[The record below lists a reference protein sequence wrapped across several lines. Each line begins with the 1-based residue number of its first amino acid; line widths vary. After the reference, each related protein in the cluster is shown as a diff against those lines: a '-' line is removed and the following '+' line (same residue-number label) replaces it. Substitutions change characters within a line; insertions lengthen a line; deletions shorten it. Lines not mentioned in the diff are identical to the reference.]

1 MSRSPQEL
9 ELDVKLDEV
18 FSPSF
23 PIKKEQFFLGRYE
36 ELSRVVDAL
45 NERGQHVVVYGERG
59 VGKTSF
65 ANVVATKINNLFT
78 VSVNCSSSENYSSI
92 WRKAL
97 SKVKFERSRGTL
109 GFTPIESTEVVQ
121 LDFFLKDEVVVS
133 PVDIQFILENLDY
146 HLLFIFDE
154 YDVIEDPAVHKQMA
168 ETIKNLSDNC
178 DNVSIMLVGVGRN
191 IDDLLEQHRSID
203 RCLAQVRL
211 NRMTDEEIHQILDA
225 AERHIG
231 MAFKSTVKSEI
242 VKVSSGFPHFTHL
255 LGKLSMK
262 AAFSSGHI
270 LVEEEHLKRAFHRGL
285 ERADE
290 STRIAYQRATL
301 SSHKTCKLQDILT
314 ACSLVEPDEHMSFRG
329 GDVKRFY
336 KIVTG
341 TLVSPVN
348 ITYYLNDLCKES
360 RGAILER
367 IEDGRR
373 VRYKFRN
380 PFIRAYCK
388 MKIKTK

>member
-1 MSRSPQEL
+1 M
-9 ELDVKLDEV
+9 DAKLNEV
-18 FSPSF
+18 FSPSS
-23 PIKKEQFFLGRYE
+23 PIQKEQFFLGRYD

-65 ANVVATKINNLFT
+65 ANVVATKIRNLFT
-78 VSVNCSSSENYSSI
+78 VSVTCSSSESYSSI

-97 SKVKFERSRGTL
+97 SKVKFERNRGTL
-109 GFTPIESTEVVQ
+109 GFVPVEITEVVQ
-121 LDFFLKDEVVVS
+121 LDFFLKDEAVVS
-133 PVDIQFILENLDY
+133 PVDIQIVLENLDY

-154 YDVIEDPAVHKQMA
+154 YDVIEDPLVHKQMA

-178 DNVSIMLVGVGRN
+178 DNVSMMLVGVGRN
-191 IDDLLEQHRSID
+191 VDDLLEQHRSID

-211 NRMTDEEIHQILDA
+211 NRMEDEEILQILDT
-225 AERHIG
+225 AEKYIG
-231 MAFKSTVKSEI
+231 MAFKPDVKLEI
-242 VKVSSGFPHFTHL
+242 VKISSGFPHFTHL

-262 AAFSSGHI
+262 TAFASGYP
-270 LVEEEHLKRAFHRGL
+270 LVEDEHLKRALRLGL

-290 STRIAYQRATL
+290 TTRIAYQRATL

-314 ACSLVEPDEHMSFRG
+314 ACSLIEPDEHMSFRG

-336 KIVTG
+336 KIVAG
-341 TLVSPVN
+341 TLESPAN

-380 PFIRAYCK
+380 PFVRAYCK